1 MAQNQLSLT
10 LQTWVFGADMQF
22 HSNGSIVPADLITE
36 HWTAASIVSR
46 HPEHGVKFNTSTMPF
61 RAYIKSLRRAAG
73 TTDQAAV
80 ACMLAGFMLHMHQ
93 DATDQVGLT
102 LGLTKRPVYVVT
114 TASHTAQVGY
124 IYY

>member
-1 MAQNQLSLT
+1 
-10 LQTWVFGADMQF
+10 MQF

-36 HWTAASIVSR
+36 HWTASSIVSR
-46 HPEHGVKFNTSTMPF
+46 PEHGVKFNTSTMPL

-73 TTDQAAV
+73 TDQAAV
-80 ACMLAGFMLHMHQ
+80 ACLLAGFMLNMHQ
-93 DATDQVGLT
+93 DAADQVGLT

-114 TASHTAQVGY
+114 TASHTAQV